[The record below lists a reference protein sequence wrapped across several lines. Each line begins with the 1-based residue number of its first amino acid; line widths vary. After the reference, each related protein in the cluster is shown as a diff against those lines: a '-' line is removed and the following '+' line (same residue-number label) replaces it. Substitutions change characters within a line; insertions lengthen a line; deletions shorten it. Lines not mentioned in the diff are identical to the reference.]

1 MPRTYFI
8 RSEAEQEVGRQVE
21 ALADFP
27 SVPKGSKGTV
37 VKAEPYAGAEWVVR
51 VKWQPPRRS
60 SVVDMMVGDISLN
73 LFKTSKPVTDQFC
86 KSEYKKLVK
95 VLPCKS

>member
-1 MPRTYFI
+1 MQRTYFI
-8 RSEAEQEVGRQVE
+8 RSEAQQEVGHQIE

-37 VKAEPYAGAEWVVR
+37 VKAQSYAGAEWVVR
-51 VKWQPPRRS
+51 VEWQLPRRS

-73 LFKTSKPVTDQFC
+73 LYKRSKPVTDQFC
-86 KSEYKKLVK
+86 KSEYEKLVK
-95 VLPCKS
+95 VLPRK

>member
-1 MPRTYFI
+1 MRRTYFI
-8 RSEAEQEVGRQVE
+8 RSEAEQEVGHQIE

-37 VKAEPYAGAEWVVR
+37 VKAEPYAGAEWIVR
-51 VKWQPPRRS
+51 VAWQLPRRS
-60 SVVDMMVGDISLN
+60 SVVDMMVGDMSLN
-73 LFKTSKPVTDQFC
+73 LFKRSKPVTDQFC

-95 VLPCKS
+95 VLPSR

>member
-1 MPRTYFI
+1 MQRTYFT
-8 RSEAEQEVGRQVE
+8 RSEAQQEVGRQVE

-37 VKAEPYAGAEWVVR
+37 VKAYPYGGAAWVVR
-51 VKWQPPRRS
+51 VEWQLPGRS

-73 LFKTSKPVTDQFC
+73 FYEKSKRVTDQFC
-86 KSEYKKLVK
+86 KSEYEKLVK
-95 VLPCKS
+95 VLRRQ